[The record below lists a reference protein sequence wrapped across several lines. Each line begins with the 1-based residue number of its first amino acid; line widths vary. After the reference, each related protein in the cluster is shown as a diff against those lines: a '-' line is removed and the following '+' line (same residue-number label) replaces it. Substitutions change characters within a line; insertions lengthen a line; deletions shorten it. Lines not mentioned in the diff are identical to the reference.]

1 MRLPGPAIRCWAPRL
16 DSAGAAALKPAIAGR
31 IWSGSTRYFMNDH
44 ADAKT
49 TAKVIPIDSAKAR
62 LASER
67 KWGKKVL
74 ELGFCIVP
82 SLLLRSQRRLGLNA
96 SQLAVLMHL
105 ADYWWDVDRK
115 PWPSKKSLGERMN
128 LKPRRV
134 QAIIA
139 ELEKAG
145 LVQRVKRHSKHRGQ
159 LSNEYDLSGL
169 VVKLKALEPEFR
181 KAEED
186 AREARRQ
193 VARPGARLRKTAR
206 VPAG

>member
-1 MRLPGPAIRCWAPRL
+1 M
-16 DSAGAAALKPAIAGR
+16 SNH
-31 IWSGSTRYFMNDH
+31 TE
-44 ADAKT
+44 AKE

-82 SLLLRSQRRLGLNA
+82 SLLLRGQRRLGLNA

-134 QAIIA
+134 QTIIA

-145 LVQRVKRHSKHRGQ
+145 LVHRVKRHNKYRGQ

-169 VVKLKALEPEFR
+169 VLKLKALEPEFR
-181 KAEED
+181 KAED
-186 AREARRQ
+186 AAKESRRE
-193 VARPGARLRKTAR
+193 VARPGARLRRAAQA
-206 VPAG
+206 PAG

>member
-1 MRLPGPAIRCWAPRL
+1 
-16 DSAGAAALKPAIAGR
+16 
-31 IWSGSTRYFMNDH
+31 MNDH
-44 ADAKT
+44 TGDAES
-49 TAKVIPIDSAKAR
+49 AKVIPIDAAKAR

-82 SLLLRSQRRLGLNA
+82 SLLLRGQRRLGLNA

-115 PWPSKKSLGERMN
+115 PWPSKKSLAERMN

-134 QAIIA
+134 QTIIA

-145 LVQRVKRHSKHRGQ
+145 LVRRVKRHSKHRGQ

-169 VVKLKALEPEFR
+169 VLKLQALEPEFR
-181 KAEED
+181 KAEE
-186 AREARRQ
+186 AVKEARRQ
-193 VARPGARLRKTAR
+193 VARPGARLRRAVQT
-206 VPAG
+206 PAG